1 MDVPDQTTANIPM
14 KIALPSGTNVLIR
27 KLSACRNP
35 VTEPASWADWVPGGS
50 NNRGSLPV
58 AYELRGI
65 LLAPVN
71 VGGHIHVFRTWRNG
85 VEADGVFQSTT
96 IVRIL
101 SGCIA
106 ETFNSIY
113 LVSKITVTKYYK
125 EQE

>member
-1 MDVPDQTTANIPM
+1 M

-27 KLSACRNP
+27 KLSACRSP
-35 VTEPASWADWVPGGS
+35 VTEPASWADWVHGSS
-50 NNRGSLPV
+50 NNHGSLPV
-58 AYELRGI
+58 SYELRGI

-101 SGCIA
+101 GGMIV
-106 ETFNSIY
+106 ETFNSFY
-113 LVSKITVTKYYK
+113 LVSRFSIPKYYNYK